1 MITPESLRVFESL
14 RDYSPRELEV
24 LLGAAR
30 ACRFAAGA
38 ALCEEGRPGSSC
50 FFLVAGEVA
59 ILRAAPVAVLSLG
72 GMKGKR
78 PEVI

>member
-30 ACRFAAGA
+30 ACRFAAGGHEPGGA
-38 ALCEEGRPGSSC
+38 EQRIGRHTEPGRRMLNHDQRHRHEEQARRGGE
-50 FFLVAGEVA
+50 AGLA
-59 ILRAAPVAVLSLG
+59 G
-72 GMKGKR
+72 
-78 PEVI
+78 